1 MKKILIIEDEIN
13 LANSIEL
20 FFKNENFQLIV
31 VHDGKKSIDK
41 FYNEKPDLV
50 LLDINLPNMNGW
62 EICNEIRS
70 NSDTPVI
77 MMTARDSEY
86 DELRGLELGA
96 DDYITKPINLKIL
109 LARVKRILKIDDK
122 SSYYY
127 NGLGFDSRTLE
138 LTINNEKIELSPKES
153 QILEYFIRNKG
164 LVLSRE
170 KLINK
175 IWGFDYEGEDRAVD
189 TIIKRLRKKMG
200 IFSERIKTLRGI
212 GYSYDEDKA

>member
-13 LANSIEL
+13 LAKSIEL
-20 FFKNENFQLIV
+20 FFKNENFQLIII
-31 VHDGKKSIDK
+31 HDGKKSIDK
-41 FYNEKPDLV
+41 FYSEKPDLV

-86 DELRGLELGA
+86 DELKGLELGA

-109 LARVKRILKIDDK
+109 LARIKRILKIDDK

-153 QILEYFIRNKG
+153 LILEYFIRNKG

-189 TIIKRLRKKMG
+189 TVIKRLRKKMG